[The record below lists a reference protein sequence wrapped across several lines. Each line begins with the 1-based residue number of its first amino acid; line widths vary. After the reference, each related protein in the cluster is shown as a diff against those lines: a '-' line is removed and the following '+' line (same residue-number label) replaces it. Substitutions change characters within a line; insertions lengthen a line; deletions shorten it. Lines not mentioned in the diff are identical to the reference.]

1 MCNEINKAHI
11 KILIAICA
19 IHHFPLPPPKKKSV
33 GCVCRTGRLLLS
45 DGAQSGARQQVAGRR
60 IARHVCTNAGHAA
73 TAGAAGGAGGT
84 GTGGGGG
91 TGGGTAGG
99 GGTGA
104 GVAASSQH
112 SLDYD
117 KDDDDDDDAVFPLV
131 DVHADC
137 LDVTAQ
143 YKFPPGST
151 LHTYM

>member
-1 MCNEINKAHI
+1 LCNEINKAHI

-60 IARHVCTNAGHAA
+60 IARHVCTNARHAA
-73 TAGAAGGAGGT
+73 TAAGTAGGA
-84 GTGGGGG
+84 
-91 TGGGTAGG
+91 GGGTAGG